1 MERRLPS
8 RPSLREGSPALLV
21 LLLAGS
27 AQAQLVCLKADMIGA
42 EEVPPTPST
51 ATGTT
56 WGIMDRAA
64 NTLSLDV
71 HFSGIAPG
79 TFAYHIHGMAPKGV
93 TGAPPIYA
101 PPLNTMGPSVW
112 NYMEGQEQGLLDGLT
127 YVNVHSQ
134 AYVSGEIRGQFE
146 IVHDAAFM
154 VVTLTGAQVVPPA
167 TTTASGTGY
176 FAIDTATNSAVYR
189 IDVSGFSSPETVA
202 EIRGFANPGSNGS
215 LLAILALGNS
225 KVGTWNYSEPD
236 EAALLA
242 GLAYVEI
249 RTNGASGELR
259 GQIVPG
265 STNPDIYCTAKTNSC
280 GTLPAMLYLGFPSAT
295 ATTGFRV
302 GVVNARGTK
311 AGLLIYSDAGPT
323 NQPFLGGTL
332 CVAPMPLKRGP
343 PKVDG
348 NGTAGQ
354 CNGVLS
360 MDMNEFAAGLGGGNP
375 APFLSLPGRH
385 VTCQWWARDTVANGS
400 LLSNALSYVVG
411 P

>member
-1 MERRLPS
+1 
-8 RPSLREGSPALLV
+8 
-21 LLLAGS
+21 
-27 AQAQLVCLKADMIGA
+27 
-42 EEVPPTPST
+42 
-51 ATGTT
+51 
-56 WGIMDRAA
+56 MDRVA
-64 NTLSLDV
+64 NTLTMDV

-79 TFAYHIHGMAPKGV
+79 AFAYHVHGMAPKGV
-93 TGAPPIYA
+93 TGVPPIYA

-112 NYMEGQEQGLLDGLT
+112 NYMESQEQGLLDGLT

-146 IVHDAAFM
+146 IVHDAAFL
-154 VVTLTGAQVVPPA
+154 VVTLAGDQVVPPVA
-167 TTTASGTGY
+167 TPASGTGY
-176 FAIDTATNSAVYR
+176 FAIDTAANAALYK
-189 IDVSGFSSPETVA
+189 IDVSGFGSAETVA
-202 EIRGFANPGSNGS
+202 EIRGFAPPGSNGA
-215 LLAILALGNS
+215 LLATLPLGS
-225 KVGTWNYSEPD
+225 HKVGTWSYSPAD

-242 GLAYVEI
+242 GQAYVLIKTSGQPGGEI
-249 RTNGASGELR
+249 R
-259 GQIVPG
+259 GQIAPG
-265 STNPDIYCTAKTNSC
+265 STNPSVYCTAKTNSC
-280 GTLPAMLYLGFPSAT
+280 GTSPAMLFLGFPSAS

-323 NQPFLGGTL
+323 SQPFLGGTL

-348 NGTAGQ
+348 SGTAGQ

-375 APFLSLPGRH
+375 APFLSVPGRH